1 MRSRE
6 GSSALS
12 DQNPGIPTQ
21 IPKGLWVV
29 MGALMGPPEHL
40 QWGGESAHTHTPQ
53 PGTVCSPQGACLSC
67 SAGPGQSQVPLPRKR
82 DMEDGCKILCNF
94 QGSLDLLWPRE
105 QLQM

>member
-40 QWGGESAHTHTPQ
+40 QWGGSLHTHTHPARDCLQ
-53 PGTVCSPQGACLSC
+53 SPRGLSELQCWARSVSGSSPQKEGH
-67 SAGPGQSQVPLPRKR
+67 GRWVQ
-82 DMEDGCKILCNF
+82 
-94 QGSLDLLWPRE
+94 DL
-105 QLQM
+105 M